1 MSDRIVMELMMRN
14 VCEKIGEQRV
24 CLEATTDP
32 ETKEMIQNRITQLE
46 VERDMYMAM
55 LNKRY
60 YN

>member
-24 CLEATTDP
+24 CLEATNDP
-32 ETKEMIQNRITQLE
+32 ETKEMIKNRITQLE

-55 LNKRY
+55 LNRRY